1 MDYAAGSI
9 APTLQELMPRPGRT
23 GHSGRSRPL
32 VVSLSVLQPLS
43 QGLNPVTSSAI
54 AHSTGA
60 FKVLEGKA
68 RPFQL
73 EVDLPSG
80 QVESWV

>member
-1 MDYAAGSI
+1 MGNAAGSI
-9 APTLQELMPRPGRT
+9 APTLQELSLLSRLAGS
-23 GHSGRSRPL
+23 SGGNRSL
-32 VVSLSVLQPLS
+32 VVALPVLQPLS
-43 QGLNPVTSSAI
+43 QGLNPLTSSAI